1 MGKHRTLAEKQ
12 ELIKQFQESGLIKSE
27 FCRQQ
32 GISENVLYSAIKH
45 HSPELLSRS
54 KKDSPQQNEAKF
66 IPVVRSSP
74 PTRMNKGSQSFFLY
88 VQSGIKME
96 FPDGFNL
103 SYLSKL
109 IKVIN

>member
-12 ELIKQFQESGLIKSE
+12 ELIKQFQESGLIKRE

-32 GISENVLYSAIKH
+32 EVSENVLYSAIKQ

-54 KKDSPQQNEAKF
+54 KKNAPQQNKAKF

-74 PTRMNKGSQSFFLY
+74 PMHMNKGSQSFFLY
-88 VQSGIKME
+88 AQGGIKME
-96 FPDGFNL
+96 FPAGFNI
-103 SYLSKL
+103 SYLKEL
-109 IKVIN
+109 MGMIN